1 MKKIELKTRKWLR
14 TIFAS
19 ISFTAVAFA
28 FQACYGPEPD
38 MFYDIRLT
46 GTVISKHTHLPI
58 KGIKI
63 IVDNEI
69 SWYEERVLNYGI
81 TDENGK
87 FSFYASVP
95 QRYFDYSYHQD
106 DSTIVHVHCTPDSVH
121 VQVLDI
127 DGIENGSFIDKT
139 IIIDPAHKDEVRV
152 HIELDE
158 RRMNK

>member
-1 MKKIELKTRKWLR
+1 MKKIELKARKWLR

-28 FQACYGPEPD
+28 FQACYGTEPD
-38 MFYDIRLT
+38 LFYDIKLT
-46 GTVISKHTHLPI
+46 GTVVSEHTHLPI

-63 IVDNEI
+63 IVNNGVSGYD
-69 SWYEERVLNYGI
+69 ERTFNYGI

-95 QRYFDYSYHQD
+95 QYNFDYHYHLYEN
-106 DSTIVHVHCTPDSVH
+106 TVVLVHYTPDSVH
-121 VQVLDI
+121 VQALDI